1 MEPTSFNSSRR
12 ACLSKILVLPAIALL
27 SPKEIFAAV
36 EYPKKSE
43 GASAANPMLFLTA
56 AKMGMDLM
64 AQFSG
69 SKDSPMAAMM
79 RYQTA
84 LLHEIIGQLHNIQ
97 RSLMQIQ
104 IAIDSLPPI
113 IEQAM
118 EAQYRK
124 ELISEIYGAVDR
136 YLTIALIPSSTNPEI
151 FNNEAVKEEIRQILD
166 VADQKIATLNN
177 QRIGFGP
184 EACMIAPLAMCLSVA
199 ARTNL
204 GFPPSVI
211 KSSLNRYQTW
221 FDDILGNKEGSISD
235 ILNKTIKH
243 HDESLAEL
251 DNNPLA
257 KRLGVNNFKL
267 GGTQK
272 GNTVT
277 DPGLLLVESTSQGL
291 RSLLREWIDEYG
303 ATTKADIYTSRW
315 PAATY
320 KRYSTIEAKYDSV
333 AGAYLLEYN
342 RSEPYIASRFEQETY
357 ERNRPKRGEYIYFQ
371 NIPQGSNFRIK
382 EIKALA
388 ESGNTVARND
398 DASRETIK
406 ATMSMAN
413 LDRATISFCAQA
425 RIVALQTKQRINDYL
440 DLL

>member
-1 MEPTSFNSSRR
+1 METSNFSSSRR
-12 ACLSKILVLPAIALL
+12 SCLSKILVLPLIGLL
-27 SPKEIFAAV
+27 SPQDIFAAV
-36 EYPKKSE
+36 GNRKIN
-43 GASAANPMLFLTA
+43 ATNSALNPMLFLMA

-79 RYQTA
+79 RYQTG
-84 LLHEIIGQLHNIQ
+84 LLNEIIGQLNNIQ
-97 RSLMQIQ
+97 RSLVQIQ
-104 IAIDSLPPI
+104 IAIDSLPSVL
-113 IEQAM
+113 EQAM
-118 EAQYRK
+118 EAQHRK
-124 ELISEIYGAVDR
+124 ELMAEIYGAVDR
-136 YLTIALIPSSTNPEI
+136 YLTVALIPSSTNPEI
-151 FNNEAVKEEIRQILD
+151 FNNEAVKEEIRNILD

-177 QRIGFGP
+177 QKIGFGP

-204 GFPPSVI
+204 GFPTSVI

-243 HDESLAEL
+243 HDESLAIL
-251 DNNPLA
+251 DTNPLA
-257 KRLGVNNFKL
+257 KRLGLSSFKL
-267 GGTQK
+267 GGEQK
-272 GNTVT
+272 GITAA
-277 DPGLLLVESTSQGL
+277 DPGLLLVEVTRQELSGL
-291 RSLLREWIDEYG
+291 VRYWADEYG

-315 PAATY
+315 KAATY
-320 KRYSTIEAKYDSV
+320 KRFSTIEAKYDSV
-333 AGAYLLEYN
+333 VGAYLLVYN
-342 RSEPYIASRFEQETY
+342 RSEPQIASRFVQETY
-357 ERNRPKRGEYIYFQ
+357 ELNRPKSGEYIYFQ
-371 NIPQGSNFRIK
+371 NIPHGSNFRIQD
-382 EIKALA
+382 IKALA

-406 ATMSMAN
+406 EAMSKAN

-440 DLL
+440 SLL